1 MFKTKRF
8 RLVISDF
15 EWLEAERKK
24 KELLEKFMGVT
35 EVASLKI
42 FSKFKSPRGANLNR
56 ISLVVLIKY
65 LLNHVTASQV
75 PEATNSTDPGCLITL
90 QKINLCPSRS
100 QVRKPAEVL
109 TTLDIRESLHSTS
122 QQQSSGFEFVKLN
135 FNYENFI
142 MPYGSH
148 T

>member
-35 EVASLKI
+35 E
-42 FSKFKSPRGANLNR
+42 
-56 ISLVVLIKY
+56 
-65 LLNHVTASQV
+65 V